1 MQGEYELAQLWVL
14 HQGVILIGSLD
25 MSHERGVQ
33 IVERAIERALRVA
46 SRIDTSK
53 ALA

>member
-1 MQGEYELAQLWVL
+1 M
-14 HQGVILIGSLD
+14 H
-25 MSHERGVQ
+25 

-46 SRIDTSK
+46 SRIDISK

>member
-1 MQGEYELAQLWVL
+1 LFAALEVNEWKSQMGAKLS
-14 HQGVILIGSLD
+14 G
-25 MSHERGVQ
+25 GVQ